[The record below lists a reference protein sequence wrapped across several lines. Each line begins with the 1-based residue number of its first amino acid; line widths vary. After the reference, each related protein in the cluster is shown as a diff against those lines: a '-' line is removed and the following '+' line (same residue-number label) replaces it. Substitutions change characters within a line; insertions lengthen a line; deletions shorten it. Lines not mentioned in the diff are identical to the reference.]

1 MRRGWELTKKSW
13 ALLRENKSLLRFP
26 VYGALVAIVP
36 VVLVVFPGLYLIDSE
51 EIVPGAVVVA
61 IGLYLAVYAATYFS
75 VALAGAVDALFQGK
89 PNPDAAGYALARSRR
104 RAIGGW
110 ALVSAVM
117 GTIFSL
123 LESQDGLAQIAGYL
137 FGAAWSLVTFL
148 AVPVIAI
155 EGTGPFTT
163 VRRSAQLF
171 RSRWQG
177 QITGNIAIGG
187 LIGLLGI
194 LPSILVIGLGVYLWI
209 NDPNGSEVA
218 LGAVLVAIGAVV
230 LLASSMIL
238 RALRGVFGVALYR
251 FAEGGQVAGP
261 FTQEELESAVRTRG

>member
-13 ALLRENKSLLRFP
+13 ALLRENKGLLRFP
-26 VYGALVAIVP
+26 IYGALAAIVP
-36 VVLVVFPGLYLIDSE
+36 VVLVVFPGLYLIDTE
-51 EIVPGAVVVA
+51 KTLPGAVLVA
-61 IGLYLAVYAATYFS
+61 LGLYLAAFAATYFS
-75 VALAGAVDALFQGK
+75 VALAGAVDALLQGR
-89 PNPDAAGYALARSRR
+89 PNPDAEGYAVASSRR
-104 RAIGGW
+104 GAIAGW
-110 ALVSAVM
+110 ALLSAIM

-155 EGTGPFTT
+155 EGTGPITT
-163 VRRSAQLF
+163 VRRSTKLF

-187 LIGLLGI
+187 LVGLLGI
-194 LPSILVIGLGVYLWI
+194 LPSIILIAIGVYLWI

-218 LGAVLVAIGAVV
+218 VGAVLVAIGSVV
-230 LLASSMIL
+230 LVAASMIL

-261 FTQEELESAVRTRG
+261 FTAEELNSAVRTR